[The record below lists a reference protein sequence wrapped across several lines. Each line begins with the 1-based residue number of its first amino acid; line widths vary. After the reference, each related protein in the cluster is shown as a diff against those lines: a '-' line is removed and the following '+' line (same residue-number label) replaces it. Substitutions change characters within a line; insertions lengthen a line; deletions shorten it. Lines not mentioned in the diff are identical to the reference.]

1 VSWPLLPLLVAG
13 WGVLGVAVGVLVRR
27 GSVWLARREGL
38 SPGGRP
44 WQVVGP
50 VVTSA
55 ALFALF
61 AWRFGPQPVLLI
73 KSLWVAVLVQV
84 IFFDA
89 EHRLILDRVVVPAA
103 AAALALSVITP
114 GLGVI
119 PALAGGIGAGLVFL
133 ALALL
138 GSWLFKTEAMGLGD
152 VKLAALLGLLL
163 GGGTVTAVSIGVIL
177 AGAVALTL
185 LLLRLRTMRDA
196 IPYGPFLATGALV
209 ALLAR

>member
-1 VSWPLLPLLVAG
+1 MSPLPYSLLVAG
-13 WGVLGVAVGVLVRR
+13 WGALGAATGVLVRY
-27 GSVWLARREGL
+27 GSVRLARLEGL
-38 SPGGRP
+38 CPGRRP
-44 WQVVGP
+44 WQVGGP
-50 VVTSA
+50 VAATA

-73 KSLWVAVLVQV
+73 RSLWVVVLVQV

-103 AAALALSVITP
+103 VLALVLSLVTP
-114 GLGVI
+114 GLGLL
-119 PALAGGIGAGLVFL
+119 PALIGGLGAGLAFL

-138 GSWLFKTEAMGLGD
+138 GAWLFKTEAMGLGD

-163 GGGTVTAVSIGVIL
+163 GRDTVTAVSIGVIL

-185 LLLRLRTMRDA
+185 LLLRLRSMRDS
-196 IPYGPFLATGALV
+196 IPYGPFLAAGALA
-209 ALLAR
+209 ALLVR